1 LASHSGSDI
10 AARDS
15 RLVKGGFLGGNV
27 SASEVKMAM
36 QKKVVYFIGAG
47 LSAPLGLPVVKNFR
61 EKSEDLYHENPE
73 SCGYFEEVLKIKDIL
88 IAAKYFNADADNI
101 EEILSILEMSAQLE
115 GTHLNESFRKYIA
128 DVIRHYTPPISPDPV
143 GHISNWDEVT
153 SEYEWTWRYYKRFV
167 ASLHNLTIKECVN
180 PETHKKT
187 FRWDRTSNPKTRYDV
202 ISLNYDLVLERACEF
217 LDSRCD
223 GEYPLRFQR
232 AESDASPAEPGK
244 PWLVKLHGSVDS
256 DDIIPPTWSKALTPS
271 LREQWRVAQGLLAE
285 ANHIRVLGYSLPA
298 SDAYVKYLFKS
309 SVIYGQIE
317 LLGSLKSFD
326 VITLDLDSKT
336 QERYEG
342 FVNPEYLRFADA
354 KIEEYLS
361 FIQPNK
367 LYGPGSTEH
376 IHFTTLEEAHQ
387 DFMENHADSS

>member
-101 EEILSILEMSAQLE
+101 EEILSILEMNAQLE
-115 GTHLNESFRKYIA
+115 GTDRDESFHKYIA
-128 DVIRHYTPPISPDPV
+128 EVIRHYTPPISPEPV
-143 GHISNWDEVT
+143 GHISNWDDVT
-153 SEYEWTWRYYKRFV
+153 SEYERTWRYYLQFV

-180 PETHKKT
+180 PETHEKT
-187 FRWDRTSNPKTRYDV
+187 FRWDRTPNPRIRYDV

-232 AESDASPAEPGK
+232 AESDASPAESGR

-256 DDIIPPTWSKALTPS
+256 DDIIPLTWSKALTPA
-271 LREQWRVAQGLLAE
+271 LREQWKVAQRLLAE

-309 SVIYGQIE
+309 SVIYGQE
-317 LLGSLKSFD
+317 LLRSLRSFD
-326 VITLDLDSKT
+326 VITLDSDGKT
-336 QERYEG
+336 QDRYEE
-342 FVNPEYLRFADA
+342 FVNPDYLRFANA
-354 KIEEYLS
+354 KIEEYL
-361 FIQPNK
+361 FHIQPKK
-367 LYGPGSTEH
+367 LYGPGDIEH
-376 IHFTTLEEAHQ
+376 MQFTTLEKAHQ
-387 DFMENHADSS
+387 DFIEKHADSV